1 MTAVDAT
8 NNTEGGN
15 MILQIH
21 IIDINDN
28 SPIFTQP
35 KGYTFSGKTT
45 GMIGQ
50 VIQVIGNIELRD

>member
-28 SPIFTQP
+28 SPIFT
-35 KGYTFSGKTT
+35 KLGYTFSGKTT

-50 VIQVIGNIELRD
+50 VIQVIGNIEL